1 MPALEAETDLDLAY
15 VRLEMEEAAPP
26 PLRDGGPIGWPSA
39 NLFSTWLTRS

>member
-26 PLRDGGPIGWPSA
+26 PSATAVRSGG
-39 NLFSTWLTRS
+39 